1 VKNVKHRIEMLLS
14 YSDVESED
22 FMTQNL
28 KMEQGGL
35 EARGCDVLVSRQ
47 KTDGQ
52 INSAVYETIE

>member
-1 VKNVKHRIEMLLS
+1 MLLS